1 MSSNKY
7 VTLSLYFTLS
17 PKKSPAEAIAAVNRF
32 IKEKLCMEYKF
43 SGLHGNL
50 WVNQREI
57 HQNPSSVKRQ
67 SGITAPVGRF
77 YSVCRLTAART

>member
-1 MSSNKY
+1 MEQTLYEPPPNLDGQTENKNQ
-7 VTLSLYFTLS
+7 
-17 PKKSPAEAIAAVNRF
+17 E
-32 IKEKLCMEYKF
+32 
-43 SGLHGNL
+43 GLHGNL